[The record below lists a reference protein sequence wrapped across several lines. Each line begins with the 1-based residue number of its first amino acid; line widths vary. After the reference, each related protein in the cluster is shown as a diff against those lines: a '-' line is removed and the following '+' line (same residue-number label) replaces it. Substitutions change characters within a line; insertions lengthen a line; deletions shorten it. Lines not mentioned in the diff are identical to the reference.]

1 MNSLVFDI
9 KLASKLLIKGLQKIN
24 ASVLHSASRKRKAT
38 KMKLNCFFLCVFFV
52 LMVAHEGRKIYF
64 TVKSWQLFWNFLVGN
79 ISDNEMVSEIQKE
92 PPVNLWK
99 DVVFTKFPDK
109 KIPEKCKVF
118 IVLFTSVKSNYSQI
132 YQRITLL
139 EIFTAWKVSK
149 YGVIFDPY
157 FPVFGLNAG
166 KYGPEITPYLDTFH
180 AVFRTVQEKT
190 RKNVILK
197 TLFES
202 FARLIQGTF

>member
-1 MNSLVFDI
+1 M
-9 KLASKLLIKGLQKIN
+9 
-24 ASVLHSASRKRKAT
+24 
-38 KMKLNCFFLCVFFV
+38 
-52 LMVAHEGRKIYF
+52 
-64 TVKSWQLFWNFLVGN
+64 
-79 ISDNEMVSEIQKE
+79 
-92 PPVNLWK
+92 
-99 DVVFTKFPDK
+99 
-109 KIPEKCKVF
+109 
-118 IVLFTSVKSNYSQI
+118 
-132 YQRITLL
+132 
-139 EIFTAWKVSK
+139 SK